1 MDTAPN
7 HTNPPKTAISVL
19 RQTLEARLD
28 THPRPSDTLNGDHD
42 LNPGLLPD
50 DQDRLI
56 RDAAVLI
63 PIIDRGADP
72 TVLLTKRTDHLN
84 KHAGQISFP
93 GGRLDD
99 DDPGPTEAALR
110 ETEEEVGINPDQVDV
125 VGYMQPYKTVTGYM
139 VQPVIGLVTPDF
151 TLAINPYEVAE
162 AFEVPFAFLMDRANH
177 KLHSRVYK
185 GRTREFYAMPYNGYY
200 IWGATAGMLRL
211 LSERLYP

>member
-1 MDTAPN
+1 MDTASN
-7 HTNPPKTAISVL
+7 HTSPTQTALSVL
-19 RQTLEARLD
+19 RQTLETRLD
-28 THPRPSDTLNGDHD
+28 ARPRPSATLNGDHD
-42 LNPGLLPD
+42 LNPGLQPD
-50 DQDRLI
+50 DQDRHI

-63 PIIDRGADP
+63 PIIDRGTDP

-99 DDPGPTEAALR
+99 HDPGPTEAALR
-110 ETEEEVGINPDQVDV
+110 ETEEEVGISPDQVDV